1 MITIKLKNVCLV
13 ILAAGILST
22 VACKKSSTIAAISDG
37 IYSGRFIY
45 RSQNMAYQYK
55 EATVIITFTG
65 QNYTST
71 WHSDY
76 FPAGGT
82 GTYSTSDNARI
93 TFSDMGVHTANFDW
107 NLILNGD
114 YAYHYEGDSL
124 VISKNITS
132 LAGYE
137 YRIKKN

>member
-1 MITIKLKNVCLV
+1 MYFIVLATS
-13 ILAAGILST
+13 ILLT
-22 VACKKSSTIAAISDG
+22 VACKKPSTSAAISSG
-37 IYSGRFIY
+37 TYSGRFIY

-55 EATVIITFTG
+55 EAAVTITLAG
-65 QNYTST
+65 QNYSST
-71 WHSDY
+71 GHSDY

-82 GTYSTSDNARI
+82 GTYAISDTARI
-93 TFSDMGVHTANFDW
+93 TFNDTGAHTANFDW

-132 LAGYE
+132 LASYE